1 MLKMKSFL
9 IFILICVSSNAM
21 AQTQPDAPFLQKVI
35 NAIAKQRDVALNNQA
50 GAEAQVAD
58 LSEQIARLKARISE
72 LEKKQGE
79 NK

>member
-1 MLKMKSFL
+1 
-9 IFILICVSSNAM
+9 M